1 MRLNNRR
8 NTICP
13 KVVSAYSHLKQINA
27 QKKKNLGKT
36 EKSNELYIEME
47 SSNSLTGGSII
58 AEKKLNKIIA
68 YTKNLN

>member
-8 NTICP
+8 NTINGP

-27 QKKKNLGKT
+27 QKKNLEKT

-47 SSNSLTGGSII
+47 SSNSLTGGRFI
-58 AEKKLNKIIA
+58 AEKKN
-68 YTKNLN
+68 

>member
-8 NTICP
+8 NTINSP

-27 QKKKNLGKT
+27 QKKKSRKT